1 MIGDGVQYFILKS
14 NDTSSSGTQVK
25 NCIVAQGIKGSSS
38 SPVSMTVSRNLTYE
52 TKIAYNSSGTLKK
65 FCTGD

>member
-1 MIGDGVQYFILKS
+1 MEINGVQYFILKS
-14 NDTSSSGTQVK
+14 NDTASSGTQIRH
-25 NCIVAQGIKGSSS
+25 CIVANGVKGSES
-38 SPVSMTVSRNLTYE
+38 SPVSQTVNRNLKYE